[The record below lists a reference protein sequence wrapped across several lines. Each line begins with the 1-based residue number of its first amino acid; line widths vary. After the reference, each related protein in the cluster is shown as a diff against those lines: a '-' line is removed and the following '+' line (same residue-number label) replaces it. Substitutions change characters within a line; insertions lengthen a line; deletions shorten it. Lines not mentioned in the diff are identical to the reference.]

1 MRWIALTALMFSSLC
16 LGSFGVA
23 AEPLVWGVKADN
35 LEYRLG
41 KGPKNLF
48 AWDTEAF
55 VGSDE
60 LKFVWRSEGEFETQ
74 ADAFETLENQLLLQ
88 TPISTF
94 FDAVA
99 GVRAETPKGPDR
111 LSGVIGIKG
120 LSKQWFDVEA
130 DLFLSEY
137 PAARLAIDY
146 EGLLTNRIILT
157 PSIEVNLPFNDDRA
171 RAIGA
176 WGPKVEVGARLSY
189 DLVDRLLSPYIG
201 IHHERTLGES
211 AKLRSAEGEGNQA
224 TYLVTGVRVIF

>member
-1 MRWIALTALMFSSLC
+1 MRWIALTALIFSSLC

-23 AEPLVWGVKADN
+23 AEPLVWGVKAEN

-74 ADAFETLENQLLLQ
+74 SESFETLENQLLLQ

-99 GVRAETPKGPDR
+99 GVR
-111 LSGVIGIKG
+111 
-120 LSKQWFDVEA
+120 
-130 DLFLSEY
+130 
-137 PAARLAIDY
+137 
-146 EGLLTNRIILT
+146 
-157 PSIEVNLPFNDDRA
+157 
-171 RAIGA
+171 
-176 WGPKVEVGARLSY
+176 
-189 DLVDRLLSPYIG
+189 VDRCVGTKGRSG
-201 IHHERTLGES
+201 S
-211 AKLRSAEGEGNQA
+211 APQLRS
-224 TYLVTGVRVIF
+224 R

>member
-1 MRWIALTALMFSSLC
+1 MRWIALTALTFSSLC
-16 LGSFGVA
+16 LASFTAA
-23 AEPLVWGVKADN
+23 AEPLVWGVKAEN

-157 PSIEVNLPFNDDRA
+157 PSIEVNLRSTMTAPVPSVRGDQRSKWERA
-171 RAIGA
+171 SATISLIGFCRLTLA
-176 WGPKVEVGARLSY
+176 FTTNEPWVSLPNYGVPKE
-189 DLVDRLLSPYIG
+189 
-201 IHHERTLGES
+201 
-211 AKLRSAEGEGNQA
+211 
-224 TYLVTGVRVIF
+224 RVIKQPIW